1 MPLVAGYTRA
11 ESYIQYNKD
20 PKTFRN
26 SEITMDYL
34 FAESLQLF
42 KMAFWSFFNLL
53 DEDVDITSIQ
63 EEQNNSGINLNSDD
77 NLYFEIFIGVLLLT
91 VFTIIIAL
99 IIWLVI
105 WLMTPA

>member
-1 MPLVAGYTRA
+1 
-11 ESYIQYNKD
+11 
-20 PKTFRN
+20 
-26 SEITMDYL
+26 
-34 FAESLQLF
+34 
-42 KMAFWSFFNLL
+42 MAFWSFFNLL

-91 VFTIIIAL
+91 VFTIIIGL